1 MIVVDSEDKQDK
13 DEDDQ
18 AVVSSQ
24 QDDVSGIPIS
34 QTQSFNGTSV
44 REDPNPVDPDDKE
57 IVQSSKSIDWLFDLR
72 AQEK

>member
-1 MIVVDSEDKQDK
+1 MIVVDREDKQEL

-44 REDPNPVDPDDKE
+44 REEPNPVDPDDKE
-57 IVQSSKSIDWLFDLR
+57 IVQSSKSVDWLFDLR